1 MSHTLRLA
9 NLHFQRDRISTVINC
24 GISVIIKRVKHML
37 GTNCSAPLCKY
48 LTDSDVE
55 LHDICVKPVRQVNA
69 IIIFIHF
76 SIFSVFY

>member
-1 MSHTLRLA
+1 
-9 NLHFQRDRISTVINC
+9 
-24 GISVIIKRVKHML
+24 ML
-37 GTNCSAPLCKY
+37 GTNCSVPLCKY